1 MNDIDLANR
10 TAIVT
15 GGSGG
20 IGRAIVARLRA
31 SGARVAVF
39 DRAPSDTS
47 ATGPNVFRACDVTD
61 QRDVHAAVESVT
73 RTFGTV
79 DILVNNAGVLGP
91 IARLTEVP
99 LAAWRHVV
107 DVNLTGAL
115 ICCQAV
121 VPGMIASSYGRIVN
135 MSSVQ
140 AKEGMALAGPYA
152 ASKAA
157 LIALTKTLGKELAQ
171 TGVLANCVTPTAV
184 AAGMFD
190 EIDTE
195 RRSDILARI
204 PMGRFCTADEVAA
217 MVAWL
222 SSTECSFST
231 GAVFDLSG
239 GRATY

>member
-1 MNDIDLANR
+1 M
-10 TAIVT
+10 
-15 GGSGG
+15 
-20 IGRAIVARLRA
+20 RA
-31 SGARVAVF
+31 SGARVAVL
-39 DRAPSDTS
+39 DRATADTS
-47 ATGPNVFRACDVTD
+47 AAGSDMFRVCDVTD
-61 QRDVHAAVESVT
+61 QPDVHAAVENVT
-73 RTFGTV
+73 RMFGAV

-91 IARLTEVP
+91 VAHLTDVP
-99 LAAWRHVV
+99 LATWRHVV

-121 VPGMIASSYGRIVN
+121 VPGMVTRGYGRIVN

-171 TGVLANCVTPTAV
+171 TGVLTNCVTPTAV

-195 RRSDILARI
+195 RRSDILARSD
-204 PMGRFCTADEVAA
+204 GSLLR
-217 MVAWL
+217 
-222 SSTECSFST
+222 
-231 GAVFDLSG
+231 
-239 GRATY
+239 R